1 LILASGLTP
10 IIALLVS
17 SIPAQAGYSRV
28 HNGSRPLTI
37 LGGSRETGIKIIT
50 KRKAKAQT
58 QKTATPALPTN
69 FKEAEI
75 KGVGDNSKEVR
86 AIIIKALEVG
96 EENLKSL
103 MPSIVEDSST
113 VDDTM
118 LINANAVSLV
128 LRPIIINRVAYNAI
142 VIADDKLP
150 LDNGALRQYV
160 YKTCLGGA
168 RPDGSSALY
177 KAIERGVMLAAMP
190 VIHSHEVFPTYVTKD
205 IKGLDEKGKEVTHQE
220 IVTDEEGNPTEDG
233 GITAPRLY
241 VHKKTKEK
249 NEKNTWVLVD
259 ETREDQVNVPLGKC
273 LSDVNRHYNPP
284 APRGT
289 KDGDTWPDG
298 STKSGDNGSDAASLV
313 MTKDG
318 MTFKHVLDRINGTM
332 TGSPTLKTLSANGL
346 NNIRDLLLAVKVF
359 KSEAITLK
367 FPGTIEYLE
376 HLAGSA
382 EEREADEDPP
392 SVAA

>member
-1 LILASGLTP
+1 MTKT
-10 IIALLVS
+10 
-17 SIPAQAGYSRV
+17 RKK
-28 HNGSRPLTI
+28 
-37 LGGSRETGIKIIT
+37 ETT
-50 KRKAKAQT
+50 TVKAK
-58 QKTATPALPTN
+58 TPVTDTSTPNKEASKLPTS
-69 FKEAEI
+69 FKGTEI

-86 AIIIKALEVG
+86 AIIIKALEAG

-128 LRPIIINRVAYNAI
+128 LRPIVINRVAFNAI

-168 RPDGSSALY
+168 RPDSSSALY

-190 VIHSHEVFPTYVTKD
+190 VIHGHEVFPTYVTKD
-205 IKGLDEKGKEVTHQE
+205 IKGLDEKGNEVTHQE
-220 IVTDEEGNPTEDG
+220 TVTDEEGNPTEDG

-241 VHKKTKEK
+241 VHRKTKEK
-249 NEKNTWVLVD
+249 NDKNTWVLVD
-259 ETREDQVNVPLGKC
+259 ETREDQVHVPLGKC

-289 KDGDTWPDG
+289 KDGDTKD
-298 STKSGDNGSDAASLV
+298 GDNGSDAASLV

-332 TGSPTLKTLSANGL
+332 TGTPTLKTLSANGL
-346 NNIRDLLLAVKVF
+346 NNVRELLLAMKTF
-359 KSEAITLK
+359 KSEALTLK
-367 FPGTIEYLE
+367 FPGVIKYLE
-376 HLAGSA
+376 HLAESA
-382 EEREADEDPP
+382 EEREADEDPT